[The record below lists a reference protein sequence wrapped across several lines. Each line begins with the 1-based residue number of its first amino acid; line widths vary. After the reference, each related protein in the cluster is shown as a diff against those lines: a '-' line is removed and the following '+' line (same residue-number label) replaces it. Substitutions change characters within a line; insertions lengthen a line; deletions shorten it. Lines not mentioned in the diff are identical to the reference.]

1 VILSS
6 HILPEVQAT
15 CERVIVINK
24 GKIIADGTPDNL
36 SKAMSTDHK
45 LTARIEGPEDSV
57 YDLLK
62 KLPKMLHVD
71 KLGEREPGVY
81 DYTLEAETG
90 TDVRREL
97 FSRLSQRNW
106 PLLGLRGSELSLE
119 DIFLQL
125 TDDSSDYPAIV
136 AEETEIL
143 EDETKGGDEE

>member
-1 VILSS
+1 
-6 HILPEVQAT
+6 
-15 CERVIVINK
+15 VINK

-36 SKAMSTDHK
+36 SRAMSTDHK

-57 YDLLK
+57 YDLLQ
-62 KLPKMLHVD
+62 KLPKMLQVD

-90 TDVRREL
+90 VDVRREL
-97 FSRLSQRNW
+97 FSRLGQRNW

-125 TDDSSDYPAIV
+125 TDENARIPAIV
-136 AEETEIL
+136 ADDEPAVAA
-143 EDETKGGDEE
+143 EDEVKGGDAE